1 MQVLG
6 SGGELMKPPPRW
18 KQEAWDRRSLVEDL
32 LARGVRDWVDVAEFV
47 YVSRR
52 SGLDDREGL
61 RALALGLMT
70 EMMVRRL
77 MVPGDVDEFGFQPWP
92 STLGEAI
99 QRLVETWDEGELSPT
114 PGSVAWFE
122 LTPEG
127 NRLGRL
133 IHAREQ
139 PPG

>member
-1 MQVLG
+1 
-6 SGGELMKPPPRW
+6 MKASPRW

-32 LARGVRDWVDVAEFV
+32 LARGISDWIYVAEVVFV
-47 YVSRR
+47 ARR
-52 SGLDDREGL
+52 SGLTDTEGL
-61 RALALGLMT
+61 RGLALGLMT

-99 QRLVETWDEGELSPT
+99 QRIEETWDEEELSPT
-114 PGSVAWFE
+114 PGSVAWFN
-122 LTPEG
+122 LTPKG
-127 NRLGRL
+127 DRLGRL
-133 IHAREQ
+133 IHARER